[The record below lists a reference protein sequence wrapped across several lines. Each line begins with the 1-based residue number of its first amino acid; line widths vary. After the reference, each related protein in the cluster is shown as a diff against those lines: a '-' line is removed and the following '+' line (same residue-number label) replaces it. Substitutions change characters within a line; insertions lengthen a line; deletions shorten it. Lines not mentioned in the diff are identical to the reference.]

1 MWPPMRRPSAAMYS
15 RMLIERWISPS
26 ASFTVLPS
34 SRVSRRASSS
44 FSLSRMAWARK
55 RIAPRTGAGVSR
67 QAGKAAWAASAARR
81 ASSAEDSGMWPRT
94 SRVSA
99 GFRLGVLFDDSEA
112 THSPPTKLR

>member
-1 MWPPMRRPSAAMYS
+1 MYS

-26 ASFTVLPS
+26 ASLTVFPS
-34 SRVSRRASSS
+34 SRLSRRARSS

-55 RIAPRTGAGVSR
+55 RMDPRTGAGVSR
-67 QAGKAAWAASAARR
+67 QAGKAARAASAARR
-81 ASSAEDSGMWPRT
+81 VSSAVESGMWPRT

-99 GFRLGVLFDDSEA
+99 GFRLGVLRVDSEA